1 MNIYVMGKISKIQRR
16 KKSEINVRILLG
28 LQEIHTNMS
37 QDYGIP
43 SVFKAY
49 ISKPYTILNE

>member
-1 MNIYVMGKISKIQRR
+1 MGEISKIQRR
-16 KKSEINVRILLG
+16 RKSEINVRILLG
-28 LQEIHTNMS
+28 LQEICTNMS

-43 SVFKAY
+43 LVFKAY

>member
-28 LQEIHTNMS
+28 LQEIRTNMS

-43 SVFKAY
+43 LVFKAY
-49 ISKPYTILNE
+49 INKPYIILNE